1 MSKLDDILGL
11 YRRDI
16 ERHYGGRTV
25 GRTLSG
31 DEAVQQIKSLILELI
46 GPGESLTEEQI
57 ANGRIYKFCD
67 PQGDAVDRYKDGLRK
82 KVEEL

>member
-46 GPGESLTEEQI
+46 GPGESLTEE
-57 ANGRIYKFCD
+57 
-67 PQGDAVDRYKDGLRK
+67 
-82 KVEEL
+82 